1 MTYNLHKF
9 LRDIRIENG
18 ELLKDMAIKLGVGSA
33 ELSQIEHGKKT
44 MPEGFLGKIQQI
56 YFDKN

>member
-1 MTYNLHKF
+1 MQVVVFTLKS
-9 LRDIRIENG
+9 LKI